1 MCRIVS
7 LAGLFVPFAYQREGM
22 MGAVCTE
29 VANCFQSCVLSSDE
43 LTPSC
48 YELSW
53 SSHDK

>member
-1 MCRIVS
+1 MWRIVS